1 MARKVFISF
10 LGTGNYV
17 NCKYE
22 FSDRDGVVSE
32 PVRFIQEAIIKQVC
46 VDWTKDDK
54 IFIFCTGEAYD
65 KNWVD
70 EGHVDPS
77 KPNKQLEDIEK
88 VGLETRLK
96 NTQYWS
102 LVEMHKIEDGFDEK
116 QVWSIFDEVYRH
128 LREGDEL
135 YFDVTHAFRS
145 IPMFS
150 TILFNYA
157 SFMKNI
163 EIKSIQYGAFE
174 KLGPSFKVKE
184 EIPLENRI
192 APVLNLTEM
201 IRLQQYTDIASS
213 FVTFGRV
220 RKLSDTLK
228 SENLETNSVVR
239 DVYNA
244 LESFDN
250 ALLTNR
256 ISEIEAGKYMIAI
269 KNSVKPIARKE
280 DIPTPI
286 KDILRRLHNELNR
299 FGFLPEKSYKNI
311 EAAISWAKHF
321 KMLPQA
327 YTMGQEYIITLVVS
341 LFEEHSP
348 FTKDKDGKKNF
359 RMFMSSICSIGDD
372 DVKIKNYK
380 GMLNQYPDVADKL
393 LKESLINELRPFY
406 ADFGEKRNAVNHGKG
421 DVAYK
426 TLVEEFD
433 RLYNKCLNIIKSNLS
448 C

>member
-22 FSDRDGVVSE
+22 FSDSDGVVSE

-54 IFIFCTGEAYD
+54 VFIFCTDEAND

-70 EGHVDPS
+70 EGHIDPS
-77 KPNKQLEDIEK
+77 NPKKQLEDIEK

-102 LVEMHKIEDGFDEK
+102 LVEMHKIKDGFDEK
-116 QVWSIFDEVYRH
+116 QVWSIFDEVYSH
-128 LREGDEL
+128 LQEGDEL

-163 EIKSIQYGAFE
+163 EIKSIHYGAFE
-174 KLGPSFKVKE
+174 KLGPAFKVKE
-184 EIPLENRI
+184 EIPLEKRI
-192 APVLNLTEM
+192 APVLNLTGL

-220 RKLSDTLK
+220 KKLSETLK
-228 SENLETNSVVR
+228 SEEVDANSVVR

-256 ISEIEAGKYMIAI
+256 ISEIEKGKYMMVI
-269 KNSVKPIARKE
+269 NQSVKPLRKQN
-280 DIPTPI
+280 IPTPI
-286 KDILRRLHNELNR
+286 KEILGRLQRELND
-299 FGFLPEKSYKNI
+299 FGFVPEKSYKNI
-311 EAAISWAKHF
+311 EASISWAKHF

-348 FTKDKDGKKNF
+348 FTKDKDGKKDF

-372 DVKIKNYK
+372 DVKTKNYK
-380 GMLNQYPDVADKL
+380 GLLKQYPDVADKL
-393 LKESLINELRPFY
+393 LKESLINELRPNFKVL
-406 ADFGEKRNAVNHGKG
+406 GEGRNAVNHGKG
-421 DVAYK
+421 SVEYE
-426 TLVEEFD
+426 TLVAEFD
-433 RLYNKCLNIIKSNLS
+433 EFYNKCLNVIKPNSS

>member
-1 MARKVFISF
+1 
-10 LGTGNYV
+10 
-17 NCKYE
+17 
-22 FSDRDGVVSE
+22 
-32 PVRFIQEAIIKQVC
+32 
-46 VDWTKDDK
+46 
-54 IFIFCTGEAYD
+54 
-65 KNWVD
+65 
-70 EGHVDPS
+70 
-77 KPNKQLEDIEK
+77 
-88 VGLETRLK
+88 
-96 NTQYWS
+96 
-102 LVEMHKIEDGFDEK
+102 
-116 QVWSIFDEVYRH
+116 
-128 LREGDEL
+128 
-135 YFDVTHAFRS
+135 
-145 IPMFS
+145 MFS

-184 EIPLENRI
+184 TIPLENRI

-220 RKLSDTLK
+220 RKLSDTLN
-228 SENLETNSVVR
+228 SENIETNSVVR

-269 KNSVKPIARKE
+269 KNSLKPIARKE

-286 KDILRRLHNELNR
+286 KDIIRRLHNELNR

-348 FTKDKDGKKNF
+348 FTKDKDGKKDF

-372 DVKIKNYK
+372 DVKTKNYK
-380 GMLNQYPDVADKL
+380 GLLNQYPDVADKL
-393 LKESLINELRPFY
+393 LKESLINELRPNFRVL
-406 ADFGEKRNAVNHGKG
+406 GERRNAVNHGKG
-421 DVAYK
+421 NVEYD
-426 TLVEEFD
+426 TLVAEFNEF
-433 RLYNKCLNIIKSNLS
+433 YNKCLNVTKPIYHANQPY
-448 C
+448 